1 MRIGSDL
8 PPAAESLATESPRER
23 TAEARAPDAPSTPAF
38 SALLAQ
44 RLREPRDRIELTRDA
59 LRAAID
65 GVRPGAALAP
75 AVADP
80 EAASANGA
88 QRAGRAYASGR
99 VESGDTFGWRD
110 LTRRLGDQIV
120 GPGFGDIFEAQIQQE
135 SGFDPEVAF
144 GYRRS
149 SAGAEGI
156 AQLMPQYYAG
166 VNRRDPEASL
176 NAAAQSMR
184 HYLAATGGDVRK
196 ALASYNAGL
205 GTVQSLVAAHGA
217 QWERGLPAETKQY
230 LAGILNGAEPSM
242 DVRGGA
248 RLAFGGRGPHG
259 VLTSPVDG
267 ALARLGRGALE
278 FPGEAGAIVRAPS
291 DGVVVGVE
299 GQDGSRSLR
308 LDHGNSWTSLLSGLA
323 ESTMRA
329 GDLVRRGQALGRL
342 GGAPGGPGAL
352 TLALQRAGEAVDPQ
366 RYLLDVAARPEG
378 LVR

>member
-8 PPAAESLATESPRER
+8 PPAGDALQTAEAPRER
-23 TAEARAPDAPSTPAF
+23 AGEAPSTPVF

-65 GVRPGAALAP
+65 AVRPGAAFAP
-75 AVADP
+75 AGAVA
-80 EAASANGA
+80 EAPAPNAGTYS
-88 QRAGRAYASGR
+88 AGRAYPRATVDGA
-99 VESGDTFGWRD
+99 DTFGWRD

-135 SGFDPEVAF
+135 SGFDPEVVF

-184 HYLAATGGDVRK
+184 HYLAANEGDVRK

-230 LAGILNGAEPSM
+230 LAGILGGAAPSL
-242 DVRGGA
+242 DARGGS

-259 VLTSPVDG
+259 VLTSPLDG
-267 ALARLGRGALE
+267 ATGRQVRGALE
-278 FPGEAGAIVRAPS
+278 FLGDAGSIVRAPS
-291 DGVVVGVE
+291 DGVVLGIEGSDGARGV
-299 GQDGSRSLR
+299 R
-308 LDHGNSWTSLLSGLA
+308 LDHGNGWTSLLDGLGA
-323 ESTMRA
+323 SAVSA
-329 GDLVRRGQALGRL
+329 GDLVRRGQALGNL
-342 GGAPGGPGAL
+342 GGASGAPGAL
-352 TLALQRAGEAVDPQ
+352 RLALQRAGQAVDP
-366 RYLLDVAARPEG
+366 RAYLLDVAALRERP
-378 LVR
+378 VR